1 MTEYNDPLPSKT
13 RRKLEMQ
20 DLQDVGLKIMDLKAG
35 QQARLPL
42 SDALRAALE
51 EARRINH
58 PDARRRHALYV
69 GRLISDGDTDSLL
82 TALDTLTDPV
92 RQQRLQQWTE
102 QVLACPGPR
111 DAEPL
116 LQRILEFY
124 PEADRQTLRNQARN
138 LIKARPEGDLAE
150 ANADQRARLK
160 RERKRFQS
168 LLNELEKNAALY

>member
-102 QVLACPGPR
+102 QVLACPGPG
-111 DAEPL
+111 
-116 LQRILEFY
+116 
-124 PEADRQTLRNQARN
+124 TRNRCCSGFWSS
-138 LIKARPEGDLAE
+138 I
-150 ANADQRARLK
+150 
-160 RERKRFQS
+160 RKRTVRPC
-168 LLNELEKNAALY
+168 ATRRAI

>member
-20 DLQDVGLKIMDLKAG
+20 DLQEAGLKIMDLKAG

-42 SDALRAALE
+42 NDTLRAALD
-51 EARRINH
+51 EARRITH

-69 GRLISDGDTDSLL
+69 GRLISDDDPDSLL
-82 TALDTLTDPV
+82 SALDTLTDPL
-92 RQQRLQQWTE
+92 RQQRLVQWAE

-111 DAEPL
+111 DAEAV

-138 LIKARPEGDLAE
+138 LIKARPDGELAE
-150 ANADQRARLK
+150 ADADQRARLK
-160 RERKRFQS
+160 RERKRFQG
-168 LLNELEKNAALY
+168 LLNDLEKNAPLY

>member
-124 PEADRQTLRNQARN
+124 PEADRQTLRNQA
-138 LIKARPEGDLAE
+138 LM
-150 ANADQRARLK
+150 
-160 RERKRFQS
+160 
-168 LLNELEKNAALY
+168 LL